1 MAIDTELLSPPPPPP
16 APVPEHLGDQRPPGR
31 GVDRGFRILAFAGGL
46 LVLVILVL
54 IAYSTISKAWPAFED
69 MGLSYLTSDNWD
81 PAHKVY
87 GTLAFSFGTLVISL
101 IALVVAVPI
110 SIGIALFITEV
121 SPRWLRRPVV
131 TLIDLLA
138 AVPSVVYGLWALLVL
153 VPALP
158 GFYQNWHD
166 LFEGWPVLGTL
177 FDGNPIA
184 GKAFMTAGIVL
195 AIMIIP
201 IVTAVTR
208 ETFATVPQSQ
218 KDAALAMGAT
228 RWEMIRAAVFPHSR
242 SGMTAGILIGLGRAM
257 GETIAVALVIGSSP
271 QITAKLFSSG
281 DALPAVIVNQF
292 GESTDTYQ
300 AALIGMGVVLFF
312 LTLIIGVIARAVLAR
327 SEKKLGAA

>member
-1 MAIDTELLSPPPPPP
+1 M
-16 APVPEHLGDQRPPGR
+16 
-31 GVDRGFRILAFAGGL
+31 
-46 LVLVILVL
+46 
-54 IAYSTISKAWPAFED
+54 
-69 MGLSYLTSDNWD
+69 
-81 PAHKVY
+81 
-87 GTLAFSFGTLVISL
+87 
-101 IALVVAVPI
+101 
-110 SIGIALFITEV
+110 
-121 SPRWLRRPVV
+121 RRPVV

-138 AVPSVVYGLWALLVL
+138 AVPSVVYGLWGLLVL

-158 GFYQNWHD
+158 GFYQDWHD
-166 LFEGWPVLGTL
+166 LFAGVPILGDV
-177 FDGNPIA
+177 FDGAPIS
-184 GKAFMTAGIVL
+184 GKAFMTAGLIL
-195 AIMIIP
+195 AIMITP

-271 QITAKLFSSG
+271 QITEKLFSSG

-292 GESTDTYQ
+292 GESTGTYQ

-312 LTLIIGVIARAVLAR
+312 LTLFIGVIARLVLAR
-327 SEKKLGAA
+327 SERKLGAA

>member
-1 MAIDTELLSPPPPPP
+1 MAIDTELLA
-16 APVPEHLGDQRPPGR
+16 APEPEHLGGERPPGR
-31 GVDRGFRILAFAGGL
+31 VVDRVFRIVAFAGGF
-46 LVLVILVL
+46 LVLVILAL
-54 IAYSTISKAWPAFED
+54 IAYSTISKAWPAFRDE
-69 MGLSYLTSDNWD
+69 GLSYFTSDVWD
-81 PAHKVY
+81 PANAAF
-87 GTLAFSFGTLVISL
+87 GTLAFSFGTLVISV
-101 IALVVAVPI
+101 IALVLAVPV
-110 SIGIALFITEV
+110 SIGIALFITELA
-121 SPRWLRRPVV
+121 PRWMRRPVV

-138 AVPSVVYGLWALLVL
+138 AVPSVVYGLWGLLVL

-166 LFEGWPVLGTL
+166 LFADVPVLGSI

-184 GKAFMTAGIVL
+184 GKAFMTAGLIL

-201 IVTAVTR
+201 IITAVTR
-208 ETFATVPQSQ
+208 ETFATVPQAQ

-242 SGMTAGILIGLGRAM
+242 SGMTAAILIGLGRAM

-271 QITAKLFSSG
+271 QITEKMFSSG

-292 GESTDTYQ
+292 GESTGTYQ

-312 LTLIIGVIARAVLAR
+312 ITLLIGVIARAVLAR
-327 SEKKLGAA
+327 SERKLGAA

>member
-1 MAIDTELLSPPPPPP
+1 MAIDTELLPIPTPD
-16 APVPEHLGDQRPPGR
+16 HLGGSRPPGR
-31 GVDRGFRILAFAGGL
+31 GVDRAFRMLAFAGGF

-54 IAYSTISKAWPAFED
+54 IAYSTISKAWPAFRDE
-69 MGLSYLTSDNWD
+69 GLDYLTSDNWD
-81 PAHKVY
+81 PANAAF
-87 GTLAFSFGTLVISL
+87 GTLAFSFGTVVISL
-101 IALVVAVPI
+101 IALVVAVPV
-110 SIGIALFITEV
+110 SVGIALFVTELA
-121 SPRWLRRPVV
+121 PKWMRRPVV

-138 AVPSVVYGLWALLVL
+138 AVPSVVYGLWGLLVL

-158 GFYQNWHD
+158 GFYQGWHD
-166 LFEGWPVLGTL
+166 LFAGVPILGDI

-184 GKAFMTAGIVL
+184 GKAFMTAGIIL
-195 AIMIIP
+195 AIMITP
-201 IVTAVTR
+201 IITAVTR
-208 ETFATVPQSQ
+208 ETFMTVPQAQ

-271 QITAKLFSSG
+271 QITEKLFSSG

-292 GESTDTYQ
+292 GESTGTYQ

-312 LTLIIGVIARAVLAR
+312 LTLIIGVIARAILAR
-327 SEKKLGAA
+327 SERRLGAA